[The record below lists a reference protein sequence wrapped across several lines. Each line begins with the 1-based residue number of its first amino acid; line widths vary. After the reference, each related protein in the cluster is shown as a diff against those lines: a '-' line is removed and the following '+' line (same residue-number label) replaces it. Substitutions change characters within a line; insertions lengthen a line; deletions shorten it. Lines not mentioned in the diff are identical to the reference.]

1 MVAATWTLTLAV
13 NMEEEFQDKP
23 AEFPEVHQVL
33 GIIKRRRWHFLL
45 PFFAGW
51 LLVWGVSWLLPS
63 VYRSG
68 TLILVEQPAVP
79 EKLVASNI
87 DNDIQRQLDSISQQI
102 LSRTRL
108 LQIIDHLNLYA
119 EDRKHKNPDDLVEAM
134 RKDVEI
140 ELSRGDDRKLSAFN
154 IYYSNRDP
162 HLAQQATSEL
172 ANLFITE
179 NLEQRQ
185 GRSENTTRFLQD
197 QLDQA
202 RTKLAEQ
209 EERVREFKDKH
220 IGELPS
226 QTQSNLQILSGL
238 QTQLQ
243 AQEDALNRAR
253 QQNTYLESLIAQY
266 RTLDRGSKSGEG
278 GPVGLAA
285 IDKELDRLRAQLA
298 DLTAR
303 YTEKHP
309 DVRKTKEQIVNTE
322 KTRERMVA
330 EINKR
335 GDNPVA
341 LEATA
346 PDIKSAP
353 LLDLESQLKANRT
366 ELANRQASVRDF
378 EAKIG
383 DYQSRLNHAPVMEQQ
398 FTDITR
404 DYEQSK
410 ANYDSL
416 LAKKNQSEMAT
427 DLEKT
432 QQGEH
437 FRMLDPPNL
446 PVRPDKPSR
455 LRLCGLGLLVGLVFG
470 AAASAGVEVIGG
482 RVQTEREVQK
492 IVPFEILVEIPNL
505 PTPAEEAESRRA
517 NWVAGAVAAAILLFI
532 AVGSAISYLRG

>member
-1 MVAATWTLTLAV
+1 
-13 NMEEEFQDKP
+13 MEEDFQDKP
-23 AEFPEVHQVL
+23 TEFPELQQVV
-33 GIIKRRRWHFLL
+33 GIISRRRWHFLL
-45 PFFAGW
+45 PFFGGW
-51 LLVWGVSWLLPS
+51 LLVWSISWFLPS

-108 LQIIDHLNLYA
+108 LQIIESLNLYA
-119 EDRKHKNPDDLVEAM
+119 EERKHRNPDDLVEVM

-154 IYYSNRDP
+154 IYYSNRNP

-202 RTKLAEQ
+202 RATLAEQ
-209 EERVREFKDKH
+209 EARVREFKDKH
-220 IGELPS
+220 LGELPS

-253 QQNTYLESLIAQY
+253 QQNTYLESLITQY
-266 RTLDRGSKSGEG
+266 RTLDRGTKSGEV
-278 GPVGLAA
+278 GPVGLAT

-298 DLTAR
+298 DLSAR

-309 DVRKTKEQIVNTE
+309 DVRKTKEQIANTE
-322 KTRERMVA
+322 KARERMVA
-330 EINKR
+330 AISTAGNS
-335 GDNPVA
+335 PA
-341 LEATA
+341 PPEATT
-346 PDIKSAP
+346 PDVKSAP

-366 ELANRQASVRDF
+366 ELVNRQASVREF
-378 EAKIG
+378 EGKIRE
-383 DYQSRLNHAPVMEQQ
+383 YQARLNRAPVMEQQ

-446 PVRPDKPSR
+446 PVRPDKPNR
-455 LRLCGLGLLVGLVFG
+455 LKLCGLGLVVGLIFG
-470 AAASAGVEVIGG
+470 SVAAAGSEVIGG
-482 RVQTEREVQK
+482 RVQTEREIK
-492 IVPFEILVEIPNL
+492 KLVPFEILAEIPTL
-505 PTPAEEAESRRA
+505 QTPIELAAARRSA
-517 NWVAGAVAAAILLFI
+517 LLAGAAAAAILFVI
-532 AVGSAISYLRG
+532 AAGSAITYLRG